1 MFRRE
6 TPGAR
11 LEPEALLSPTDSD
24 QGPERTPRSSSQG
37 WRQFVRTRL
46 DRLVRHSRWALFAER
61 LWRALLP
68 VLVVVGLFV
77 GLSWSGLWLALPIW
91 AGPIGIA
98 LFAAA
103 ALWFARDLLSLRWPT
118 REEALSRVETSS
130 GQTHRPL
137 TALEDDLSVGAGNP
151 ESQAIW
157 ALHQRRTAEAVADM
171 RSKGPDP
178 RAYRRDPWGLRVV
191 AASAL
196 IIGFASATGDYGGR
210 LVSAF
215 QNPFKSVEPPSRLD
229 AWVTPPLYTSEPP
242 IYLTGESAQL
252 REPGAP
258 VPVPEGSILVV
269 RSQGADE
276 LVMTFAGAEDA
287 EPVVIDP
294 EAPAENAANPDLQRL
309 LPVERRLDLQK
320 TGIVEL
326 LNGDERLMSF
336 VFAVRPDDPPQIRLT
351 DDPEEQLSGAL
362 KFSYLVNDDY
372 GVVSAQ
378 AHIEPLPSPDQKD
391 REPRPLVEAPQFPLS
406 LPPRAGTAKTAE
418 TIRDLTSH
426 PWAGSEV
433 DLRLVAR
440 DQAGQEG
447 TSPDYTI
454 TLPQR
459 RFSKPLARAVVE
471 QRRNL
476 ALDAQN
482 HGQVITAL
490 DALMLAPELFDF
502 KPRNYLGMRYAYGQ
516 LVKAET
522 DEELK
527 EMLPLLWDLALSIE
541 DGDLSAA
548 ERKLRDAQE
557 ALRKALEEGAS
568 DEEIEKLTQQ
578 LREALNEYMQALAE
592 QMRQN
597 PQTMQPF
604 DSNQQTLSQQD
615 LSEMLDRIEELARTG
630 SRDAA
635 RELLAQMQQMLEN
648 LQAGRPQMMPEGM
661 SSEMMEMLNQLGEMI
676 QKQQQLMDQTHRFN
690 QDQQQQRRGQQQ
702 QQQQQQGQGQQMTQ
716 EQLQQMLD
724 QLQQGQ
730 GDLAQQLQEL
740 MDQLGQNGMG
750 QNEALGE
757 AGESMGEAQQ
767 SLGQGQGEQALG
779 EQGNA
784 LDALR
789 RGAQGL
795 TEQMMG
801 QGEGM
806 GSPGG
811 PSPLD
816 EDPLGRPRR
825 TEGPDFNNRVQIPD
839 EIDVQRARR
848 ILEELRRR
856 FSDPSRPKLELDY
869 LERLLKR
876 Y

>member
-1 MFRRE
+1 M
-6 TPGAR
+6 
-11 LEPEALLSPTDSD
+11 SPTDSNQD
-24 QGPERTPRSSSQG
+24 PRRSPSSEPYG
-37 WRQFVRTRL
+37 WRAFIKARL
-46 DRLVRHSRWALFAER
+46 DRLVRQSRLALFVER
-61 LWRALLP
+61 LWRALMP
-68 VLVVVGLFV
+68 VLVVIGTYVGV
-77 GLSWSGLWLALPIW
+77 SWLGLWLVLPAW
-91 AGPIGIA
+91 AGPLGLAVFAGLA
-98 LFAAA
+98 LYA
-103 ALWFARDLLSLRWPT
+103 ARDLLSLRWPS
-118 REEALSRVETSS
+118 RADALGRVEQSS
-130 GQTHRPL
+130 GYAHRPL
-137 TALEDDLSVGAGNP
+137 TALEDDLSIGSGNA

-157 ALHQRRTAEAVADM
+157 ALHQRRTAETVAAI
-171 RSKGPDP
+171 RSRAPDP
-178 RAYRRDPWGLRVV
+178 QAFRRDPWALRVL
-191 AASAL
+191 AACL
-196 IIGFASATGDYGGR
+196 IVVGFSTASGDRAGR

-215 QNPFKSVEPPSRLD
+215 QNPFKTVEAPSRLD

-242 IYLTGESAQL
+242 VYLTGESAQL
-252 REPGAP
+252 RDAGTP
-258 VPVPEGSILVV
+258 VSVPEGSVLVV
-269 RSQGADE
+269 RSQGAPG

-287 EPVVIDP
+287 EPQVIDP
-294 EAPAENAANPDLQRL
+294 QETAEVSDPELAKL
-309 LPVERRLDLQK
+309 LPVERRLELET

-326 LNGDERLMSF
+326 KNGEEPLLSY
-336 VFAVRPDDPPQIRLT
+336 VFAVRPDDAPEIRLT

-362 KFSYLVNDDY
+362 KFSYLVKDDY
-372 GVVSAQ
+372 GVVA
-378 AHIEPLPSPDQKD
+378 AEARIAPLPNPDHGD
-391 REPRPLVEAPQFPLS
+391 RVPRPLVDAPQFPLS

-433 DLRLVAR
+433 DLILTAR

-447 TSPDYTI
+447 VSPAYRI

-459 RFSKPLARAVVE
+459 RFGKPLARAVAE

-482 HGQVITAL
+482 HAQVITAF
-490 DALMLAPELFDF
+490 DALMLAPQQFDF
-502 KPRNYLGMRYAYGQ
+502 KPRNYLGMRFAYGE
-516 LVKAET
+516 LVQAQT
-522 DEELK
+522 DEDLK
-527 EMLPLLWDLALSIE
+527 SLLPLLWDLALSIE

-548 ERKLRDAQE
+548 ERKLREAQE

-568 DEEIEKLTQQ
+568 DEEIAKLTQQ

-597 PQTMQPF
+597 PQAMQPF
-604 DSNQQTLSQQD
+604 DGNQQSLNQQD

-648 LQAGRPQMMPEGM
+648 LQAGRPQMMPNGM

-676 QKQQQLMDQTHRFN
+676 QQQQQLMDQTHRFN
-690 QDQQQQRRGQQQ
+690 QDQQQGRGQ

-716 EQLQQMLD
+716 EQLQQMLE

-740 MDQLGQNGMG
+740 MDQLDQNGMG
-750 QNEALGE
+750 QNQALGE
-757 AGESMGEAQQ
+757 AGESMGDAQQ
-767 SLGQGQGEQALG
+767 SLGQGQGQQALG
-779 EQGNA
+779 QQGDA

-806 GSPGG
+806 GSPQG
-811 PSPLD
+811 PSPMD

>member
-1 MFRRE
+1 MSR
-6 TPGAR
+6 
-11 LEPEALLSPTDSD
+11 TDSNQD
-24 QGPERTPRSSSQG
+24 PDKPVPTRTNG
-37 WRQFVRTRL
+37 WQSFITSRL
-46 DRLVRHSRWALFAER
+46 DRLARQSRVALFIER

-68 VLVVVGLFV
+68 VLVVFGLFA
-77 GLSWSGLWLALPIW
+77 GLSWLGLWLVLPSW
-91 AGPIGIA
+91 AGPIG
-98 LFAAA
+98 LVVFAVAA
-103 ALWFARDLLSLRWPT
+103 VWAARDLVHLSWPT
-118 REEALSRVETSS
+118 REDALERVEQAS
-130 GQTHRPL
+130 GFNHRPL
-137 TALEDDLSVGAGNP
+137 TALEDDLSVGADDR

-157 ALHQRRTAEAVADM
+157 ALHQRRTAETVAAIK
-171 RSKGPDP
+171 SKAPDP
-178 RAYRRDPWGLRVV
+178 QAYRRDPWALRVL
-191 AASAL
+191 AASLFIVGLAA
-196 IIGFASATGDYGGR
+196 ASGDHGSR

-215 QNPFKSVEPPSRLD
+215 QNPFKTVEPPSRLD

-242 IYLTGESAQL
+242 VYLTGESAQL
-252 REPGAP
+252 RDPDAP
-258 VPVPEGSILVV
+258 VSVPEGSVFVV
-269 RSQGADE
+269 RSQGARD
-276 LVMTFAGAEDA
+276 LVMTFSDA
-287 EPVVIDP
+287 NGGDPEVVSPQEITSTSDPELQKLLPLEHRFELAQTGIVRLQNGNEPLMRFVFQVRPDHEPEIRLVDDP
-294 EAPAENAANPDLQRL
+294 EA
-309 LPVERRLDLQK
+309 
-320 TGIVEL
+320 
-326 LNGDERLMSF
+326 
-336 VFAVRPDDPPQIRLT
+336 
-351 DDPEEQLSGAL
+351 QLSGAL
-362 KFSYLVNDDY
+362 KFSYLVKDDY
-372 GVVSAQ
+372 GVVSAE
-378 AHIEPLPSPDQKD
+378 ARIVPLPNPDHD
-391 REPRPLVEAPQFPLS
+391 GREPRPLVDAPQFPLS
-406 LPPRAGTAKTAE
+406 LPARTGTAKTAE

-433 DLRLVAR
+433 DLTLLAR

-447 TSPDYTI
+447 VSPAYRI

-459 RFSKPLARAVVE
+459 RFGKPLARAVVE

-476 ALDAQN
+476 ALDAQS
-482 HGQVITAL
+482 HAHVITAF
-490 DALMLAPELFDF
+490 DALMLAPEMFDI
-502 KPRNYLGMRYAYGQ
+502 KPRNFLGMRFAYGN
-516 LVKAET
+516 LVAARS

-527 EMLPLLWDLALSIE
+527 ALLPLLWDLALSIE

-568 DEEIEKLTQQ
+568 DEEIAKLTQQ
-578 LREALNEYMQALAE
+578 LREALNDYMQALAE

-597 PQTMQPF
+597 PQAMQPF
-604 DSNQQTLSQQD
+604 DGNQQTLNQQD
-615 LSEMLDRIEELARTG
+615 LSEMLDRIEELAQTG

-676 QKQQQLMDQTHRFN
+676 QRQQQLMDETHRFN
-690 QDQQQQRRGQQQ
+690 QDQQQQGQQQ
-702 QQQQQQGQGQQMTQ
+702 PGQQGQQGQGQQMTR
-716 EQLQQMLD
+716 EQLEQMLK

-740 MDQLGQNGMG
+740 MEQLGQNGMG
-750 QNEALGE
+750 QSEALGE
-757 AGESMGEAQQ
+757 AGDSMGQAQE
-767 SLGQGQGEQALG
+767 SLGEGQGQQALG
-779 EQGNA
+779 QQGSA

-806 GSPGG
+806 GSPNG
-811 PSPLD
+811 PSPMD

-825 TEGPDFNNRVQIPD
+825 TEGPDFNNRVRVPD

-869 LERLLKR
+869 LERLLKK

>member
-1 MFRRE
+1 M
-6 TPGAR
+6 
-11 LEPEALLSPTDSD
+11 SPTDSD
-24 QGPERTPRSSSQG
+24 RDPIQTQRPEPYG
-37 WRQFVRTRL
+37 WRAFIKARL
-46 DRLVRHSRWALFAER
+46 DRLVRQSRWALFVER
-61 LWRALLP
+61 LWRAVLP
-68 VLVVVGLFV
+68 VLVVIGLFV
-77 GLSWSGLWLALPIW
+77 GVSWLGLWLVLPAW
-91 AGPIGIA
+91 AGPLGVLVFAGLA
-98 LFAAA
+98 LYA
-103 ALWFARDLLSLRWPT
+103 ARDLLSLRWPS
-118 REEALSRVETSS
+118 REDALGRVEKAS
-130 GQTHRPL
+130 GFEHRPL
-137 TALEDDLSVGAGNP
+137 TALEDELSIGTGNP
-151 ESQAIW
+151 DSQAIW
-157 ALHQRRTAEAVADM
+157 ALHQRRTAETVAAI
-171 RSKGPDP
+171 RSKAPDP
-178 RAYRRDPWGLRVV
+178 QAFRRDPWALRVL
-191 AASAL
+191 AACL
-196 IIGFASATGDYGGR
+196 LVIGFSTAGGDRLGR

-215 QNPFKSVEPPSRLD
+215 QNPFTTVEAPSRLD

-252 REPGAP
+252 RDPGAP
-258 VPVPEGSILVV
+258 ISVPEGAVLVV
-269 RSQGADE
+269 RSQGAPG
-276 LVMTFAGAEDA
+276 LAVTFAGPDDQEPQLIAPEETAETA
-287 EPVVIDP
+287 DP
-294 EAPAENAANPDLQRL
+294 ELAKL
-309 LPVERRLDLQK
+309 LPVERRLKLET
-320 TGIVEL
+320 TGIVEVK
-326 LNGDERLMSF
+326 NGEERLLSY
-336 VFAVRPDDPPQIRLT
+336 VFAVRPDDAPEIRLT

-362 KFSYLVNDDY
+362 KFSYLVKDDY
-372 GVVSAQ
+372 GVVA
-378 AHIEPLPSPDQKD
+378 AEARIVPLPNPDHG
-391 REPRPLVEAPQFPLS
+391 RRVPRPLVEAPQFPLS

-433 DLRLVAR
+433 DLLLTAR

-447 TSPDYTI
+447 VSPAYRI

-459 RFSKPLARAVVE
+459 RFSKPLARAVAE

-482 HGQVITAL
+482 QDQVIIAF
-490 DALMLAPELFDF
+490 DALMLAPHHFNF
-502 KPRNYLGMRYAYGQ
+502 KPRNYLGMRFAYGELIQ
-516 LVKAET
+516 AQT

-527 EMLPLLWDLALSIE
+527 DLLPLLWDLALSIE

-568 DEEIEKLTQQ
+568 DEEIAKLTQQ

-597 PQTMQPF
+597 PQAMQPF
-604 DSNQQTLSQQD
+604 DGNQQTLNQQD
-615 LSEMLDRIEELARTG
+615 LSDMLDRIEELARTG

-648 LQAGRPQMMPEGM
+648 LQAGRPQMMPNGM

-676 QKQQQLMDQTHRFN
+676 QKQQQLMDETHKYN
-690 QDQQQQRRGQQQ
+690 QDQQQRGQ

-716 EQLQQMLD
+716 EQLEQMLE

-740 MDQLGQNGMG
+740 MDQLNQNGMG
-750 QNEALGE
+750 QNQALGE
-757 AGESMGEAQQ
+757 AGDSMGDAQQ
-767 SLGQGQGEQALG
+767 SLGEGQGQQALG
-779 EQGNA
+779 QQGNA

-801 QGEGM
+801 QGEGA
-806 GSPGG
+806 GAPQG

>member
-1 MFRRE
+1 MN
-6 TPGAR
+6 PN
-11 LEPEALLSPTDSD
+11 DSNQD
-24 QGPERTPRSSSQG
+24 PERPLTPELFG
-37 WRQFVRTRL
+37 WRNFIKSRL
-46 DRLVRHSRWALFAER
+46 DRLVRQSRWALFVER

-68 VLVVVGLFV
+68 LLVVLGLFV
-77 GLSWSGLWLALPIW
+77 GLSWIGLWLVLPPW
-91 AGPIGIA
+91 IGFLVLIG
-98 LFAAA
+98 FVAAA
-103 ALWFARDLLSLRWPT
+103 VWTARDLLKLSVPSRAD
-118 REEALSRVETSS
+118 ALARVEKSS
-130 GQTHRPL
+130 GQDHRPL
-137 TALEDDLSVGAGNP
+137 TTLEDDLSVGADNP

-157 ALHQRRTAEAVADM
+157 ALHQLRTAEAMAAI
-171 RSKGPDP
+171 RSKAPDP
-178 RAYRRDPWGLRVV
+178 QAFRRDPWAMRVL
-191 AASAL
+191 AASVL
-196 IIGFASATGDYGGR
+196 IIGFTTATGDHTGR
-210 LVSAF
+210 LLSAF
-215 QNPFKSVEPPSRLD
+215 QNPFKTVDPPSRLD

-252 REPGAP
+252 RDPAAP
-258 VPVPEGSILVV
+258 VSVPEGSVLVI
-269 RSQGADE
+269 RTQGAGE
-276 LVMTFAGAEDA
+276 LVMTFSGAGEAD
-287 EPVVIDP
+287 PVVIEP
-294 EAPAENAANPDLQRL
+294 EANANATDAELQKL
-309 LPVERRLDLQK
+309 LPVERRLDLET
-320 TGIVEL
+320 TGTVEL
-326 LNGDERLMSF
+326 RNGDETLLNF
-336 VFAVRPDDPPQIRLT
+336 VFSVRPDDEPEIRLV

-372 GVVSAQ
+372 GVVSAE
-378 AHIEPLPSPDQKD
+378 AHIRPIPDPDKGG
-391 REPRPLVEAPQFPLS
+391 RTPRPLVDAPQFPLS

-433 DLRLVAR
+433 DLLLMAR

-447 TSPDYTI
+447 MSPAYQVV
-454 TLPQR
+454 LPQR

-482 HGQVITAL
+482 HDQVIIAFDT
-490 DALMLAPELFDF
+490 LMLAPHLFDF
-502 KPRNYLGMRYAYGQ
+502 KPRNYLGMRFAYGE
-516 LVKAET
+516 LVSADT

-527 EMLPLLWDLALSIE
+527 ALLPLLWDLALSIE

-568 DEEIEKLTQQ
+568 EEEIAKLTQQ

-597 PQTMQPF
+597 PQAMQPF
-604 DSNQQTLSQQD
+604 DGNQQTLNQQD

-648 LQAGRPQMMPEGM
+648 LQAGRPQMMPNNM
-661 SSEMMEMLNQLGEMI
+661 NSEMMEMLNQLGEMI
-676 QKQQQLMDQTHRFN
+676 QRQQQLMDDTHKFN
-690 QDQQQQRRGQQQ
+690 QDQQQQGQQQ
-702 QQQQQQGQGQQMTQ
+702 QGQQQQGQGQQMTQ
-716 EQLQQMLD
+716 EQLEQMLQ

-730 GDLAQQLQEL
+730 GDLAQQLQQL

-757 AGESMGEAQQ
+757 AGESMGQAQQ
-767 SLGQGQGEQALG
+767 SLGQGQGQSALG
-779 EQGNA
+779 QQGSA

-801 QGEGM
+801 QGNGA
-806 GSPGG
+806 GSPMG

>member
-1 MFRRE
+1 M
-6 TPGAR
+6 
-11 LEPEALLSPTDSD
+11 SPTDSNQD
-24 QGPERTPRSSSQG
+24 PIRPQSPESYG
-37 WRQFVRTRL
+37 WRAFIKARL
-46 DRLVRHSRWALFAER
+46 DRLVGQSRWALFVER

-68 VLVVVGLFV
+68 VFVVVGLFV
-77 GLSWSGLWLALPIW
+77 GLSWLGLWLILPAW
-91 AGPIGIA
+91 AGPLGVIV
-98 LFAAA
+98 FAGA
-103 ALWFARDLLSLRWPT
+103 ALYAARDLLNLRWPS
-118 REEALSRVETSS
+118 REDALSRVEKAS
-130 GQTHRPL
+130 GFQHRPL
-137 TALEDDLSVGAGNP
+137 TALEDELSVGSGNP

-157 ALHQRRTAEAVADM
+157 ALHQRRTAEAVASI
-171 RSKGPDP
+171 RTKAPDP
-178 RAYRRDPWGLRVV
+178 QAFRRDPWALRVI
-191 AASAL
+191 AASL
-196 IIGFASATGDYGGR
+196 IVIGFSTASGDRMVR
-210 LVSAF
+210 LGSAF
-215 QNPFKSVEPPSRLD
+215 QNPFKTVEPPSRLD

-242 IYLTGESAQL
+242 VYLTGESAQL
-252 REPGAP
+252 RDPGAP
-258 VPVPEGSILVV
+258 VSVPEGSVLVV
-269 RSQGADE
+269 RSQGAGE
-276 LVMTFAGAEDA
+276 LVMTFAGADGA
-287 EPVVIDP
+287 EPRVVAPEATAETSDP
-294 EAPAENAANPDLQRL
+294 ELAKL
-309 LPVERRLDLQK
+309 LPVERRLELET
-320 TGIVEL
+320 TGVVEL
-326 LNGDERLMSF
+326 LNGEERLLSY
-336 VFAVRPDDPPQIRLT
+336 VFAVRPDDAPTIRLT

-362 KFSYLVNDDY
+362 KFAYLVNDDY
-372 GVVSAQ
+372 GVVA
-378 AHIEPLPSPDQKD
+378 AEARITPLPNPDHGN
-391 REPRPLVEAPQFPLS
+391 RVPRPLVEAPQFPLS
-406 LPPRAGTAKTAE
+406 LPSRAGTAKTAE

-426 PWAGSEV
+426 PWAGSEI
-433 DLRLVAR
+433 DLTLMAR

-447 TSPDYTI
+447 MSPAYRI

-459 RFSKPLARAVVE
+459 RFGKPLARAVVE

-482 HGQVITAL
+482 HAQVITAF
-490 DALMLAPELFDF
+490 DALMLAPQHFGF
-502 KPRNYLGMRYAYGQ
+502 KPRNYLGMRFAYGE
-516 LVKAET
+516 LVQAQT
-522 DEELK
+522 DEDLK
-527 EMLPLLWDLALSIE
+527 NLLPLLWDLALSIE

-548 ERKLRDAQE
+548 ERKLREAQE

-568 DEEIEKLTQQ
+568 DEEIAKLTQQ

-597 PQTMQPF
+597 PQAMQPF
-604 DSNQQTLSQQD
+604 DGNQQSLNQQD

-648 LQAGRPQMMPEGM
+648 LQAGRPQMMPNGM

-676 QKQQQLMDQTHRFN
+676 QKQQQLMDETHKFN
-690 QDQQQQRRGQQQ
+690 QDQQQQRGG
-702 QQQQQQGQGQQMTQ
+702 QQQQQQGQGQQMTR
-716 EQLQQMLD
+716 EQLEQMLQ

-740 MDQLGQNGMG
+740 MEQLNQNGMG
-750 QNEALGE
+750 QNQALGE
-757 AGESMGEAQQ
+757 AGESMGDAQQ
-767 SLGQGQGEQALG
+767 SLGEGEGQQALG
-779 EQGNA
+779 QQGNA

-801 QGEGM
+801 QGEGA
-806 GSPGG
+806 GSPNG

>member
-1 MFRRE
+1 
-6 TPGAR
+6 
-11 LEPEALLSPTDSD
+11 LSPTDSNRD
-24 QGPERTPRSSSQG
+24 PNRRQSPEPFG
-37 WRQFVRTRL
+37 WRAFIKARL
-46 DRLVRHSRWALFAER
+46 DRLVRQSRWALLVER

-68 VLVVVGLFV
+68 VLVVIGMFV
-77 GLSWSGLWLALPIW
+77 AVSWLGVWLALPAW
-91 AGPIGIA
+91 AGPLGIVV
-98 LFAAA
+98 FAALALYA
-103 ALWFARDLLSLRWPT
+103 AKDLLSLRWPS
-118 REEALSRVETSS
+118 REDALGRVEQTS
-130 GQTHRPL
+130 GFDHRPL
-137 TALEDDLSVGAGNP
+137 TALEDDLSIGTDNAD
-151 ESQAIW
+151 SQAIW
-157 ALHQRRTAEAVADM
+157 ALHQRRTAETVAAI
-171 RSKGPDP
+171 RSKAPDP
-178 RAYRRDPWGLRVV
+178 QAFRRDPWALRVL
-191 AASAL
+191 AACL
-196 IIGFASATGDYGGR
+196 LVIGFSMASGDRVGR
-210 LVSAF
+210 LASAF
-215 QNPFKSVEPPSRLD
+215 QNPFKTVEAPSRLD

-252 REPGAP
+252 RDPGTP
-258 VPVPEGSILVV
+258 VSVPEGSVLVV
-269 RSQGADE
+269 RSQGAPD
-276 LVMTFAGAEDA
+276 LLMTFAGADDA
-287 EPVVIDP
+287 EPQLIAPEETSETTDP
-294 EAPAENAANPDLQRL
+294 DVADL
-309 LPVERRLDLQK
+309 LPLERRLSLET
-320 TGIVEL
+320 TGSVEVTNGEEL
-326 LNGDERLMSF
+326 LLGY
-336 VFAVRPDDPPQIRLT
+336 VFAVRPDDVPDIRLT

-362 KFSYLVNDDY
+362 KFSYLVKDDY
-372 GVVSAQ
+372 GVVA
-378 AHIEPLPSPDQKD
+378 AEARITPLPNPDHGG
-391 REPRPLVEAPQFPLS
+391 RVPRPLVEAPQFPLS

-433 DLRLVAR
+433 DLLLTAR
-440 DQAGQEG
+440 DQAAQEG
-447 TSPDYTI
+447 FSPAYRI

-459 RFSKPLARAVVE
+459 RFGKPLARAVAE

-482 HGQVITAL
+482 HAQVITAF
-490 DALMLAPELFDF
+490 DALMLAPQHFNF
-502 KPRNYLGMRYAYGQ
+502 KPRNYLGMRFAYGE
-516 LVKAET
+516 LVQAQT

-527 EMLPLLWDLALSIE
+527 NLLPLLWDLALSIE

-548 ERKLRDAQE
+548 ERKLREAQE

-568 DEEIEKLTQQ
+568 EEEIAKLTQQ

-597 PQTMQPF
+597 PQAMQPF
-604 DSNQQTLSQQD
+604 DGNQQTLNQQD

-648 LQAGRPQMMPEGM
+648 LQAGRPQMMPNGM

-676 QKQQQLMDQTHRFN
+676 QKQQQLMDETHKFN
-690 QDQQQQRRGQQQ
+690 QDEQQGRGQQE
-702 QQQQQQGQGQQMTQ
+702 QQQGEGQQMTQ
-716 EQLQQMLD
+716 EQLEQMLQ

-740 MDQLGQNGMG
+740 MEQLNQNGVGQN
-750 QNEALGE
+750 QALGE
-757 AGESMGEAQQ
+757 AGESMGDAQQ
-767 SLGQGQGEQALG
+767 SLGEGQGQQALG
-779 EQGNA
+779 QQGNA

-806 GSPGG
+806 GSPQG
-811 PSPLD
+811 PSPMD

>member
-1 MFRRE
+1 MSANDSNQEPERLKDPDRSGWRRYIH
-6 TPGAR
+6 AR
-11 LEPEALLSPTDSD
+11 LDTLV
-24 QGPERTPRSSSQG
+24 SQS
-37 WRQFVRTRL
+37 RL
-46 DRLVRHSRWALFAER
+46 ALFLER
-61 LWRALLP
+61 FWRAVLP
-68 VLVVVGLFV
+68 LLVVVGIFV
-77 GLSWSGLWLALPIW
+77 GLSWLGLWLVLPAW
-91 AGPIGIA
+91 AGPVGIA
-98 LFAAA
+98 VFAAA
-103 ALWFARDLLSLRWPT
+103 AVWSARDLVKLAWPT
-118 REEALSRVETSS
+118 REDALHRVEQSS
-130 GQTHRPL
+130 GYRHRPL
-137 TALEDDLSVGAGNP
+137 TTLEDDLSIGSDDP
-151 ESQAIW
+151 QTRAIW
-157 ALHQRRTAEAVADM
+157 ALHQRRTAEAVASI
-171 RSKGPDP
+171 RSKAPDP
-178 RAYRRDPWGLRVV
+178 QAYRRDPWALRVL
-191 AASAL
+191 AASLLL
-196 IIGFASATGDYGGR
+196 IGLTTASGDYAGR

-215 QNPFKSVEPPSRLD
+215 QNPFKTVEPPSRLD
-229 AWVTPPLYTSEPP
+229 AWVTPPIYTSEPP

-258 VPVPEGSILVV
+258 VSVPEGSILVV
-269 RSQGADE
+269 RSQGARE
-276 LVMTFAGAEDA
+276 LAMTFAGPEDA
-287 EPVVIDP
+287 EPQVIEPEVNAEAIDP
-294 EAPAENAANPDLQRL
+294 GVAQL
-309 LPVERRLDLQK
+309 LPVERRLKLET
-320 TGIVEL
+320 TGVVEL
-326 LNGDERLMSF
+326 SNGEEPFLSF
-336 VFAVRPDDPPQIRLT
+336 VFAVRPDDPPEIRLV

-372 GVVSAQ
+372 GVVA
-378 AHIEPLPSPDQKD
+378 AEARITPLPNPDHQD
-391 REPRPLVEAPQFPLS
+391 RVPRPLVEAPQFPLS
-406 LPPRAGTAKTAE
+406 LPPRTGTAKTAE

-433 DLRLVAR
+433 DLTLLAR
-440 DQAGQEG
+440 DQASQEG
-447 TSPDYTI
+447 TSPAYRI

-459 RFSKPLARAVVE
+459 RFGKPLARAIVE

-482 HGQVITAL
+482 HAQVITAM
-490 DALMLAPELFDF
+490 DALMLAPELFNF
-502 KPRNYLGMRYAYGQ
+502 KARNYLGMRFAYGE
-516 LVKAET
+516 LVRAQTDDDLKA
-522 DEELK
+522 
-527 EMLPLLWDLALSIE
+527 MLPLLWDLALSIE

-568 DEEIEKLTQQ
+568 DEEIARLTQE

-597 PQTMQPF
+597 PQAMQPF
-604 DSNQQTLSQQD
+604 DGNQQTLSEQD

-648 LQAGRPQMMPEGM
+648 LQAGRPQMMPNGM
-661 SSEMMEMLNQLGEMI
+661 NSEMMEMLNQLGEMI
-676 QKQQQLMDQTHRFN
+676 QRQQQLMDETHRFN
-690 QDQQQQRRGQQQ
+690 QDQQRQRGNQRQQG
-702 QQQQQQGQGQQMTQ
+702 QQQQGQGQQLTQ
-716 EQLQQMLD
+716 EQLEQMLQ

-740 MDQLGQNGMG
+740 MEQLGQNGMG
-750 QNEALGE
+750 QNEALGQ
-757 AGESMGEAQQ
+757 AGESMGDAQQ
-767 SLGQGQGEQALG
+767 SLGEGQGQQALG
-779 EQGNA
+779 QQGDA

-806 GSPGG
+806 GNPNG
-811 PSPLD
+811 PSPMD

-848 ILEELRRR
+848 ILEELRKR
-856 FSDPSRPKLELDY
+856 FSDPSRPQLELDY

>member
-1 MFRRE
+1 LSPNDSKQDPNRPE
-6 TPGAR
+6 TPGPDERRSFIKAR
-11 LEPEALLSPTDSD
+11 LE
-24 QGPERTPRSSSQG
+24 G
-37 WRQFVRTRL
+37 
-46 DRLVRHSRWALFAER
+46 LVRHSRLALFLER

-68 VLVVVGLFV
+68 VLVIVGLFV
-77 GLSWSGLWLALPIW
+77 GLSWLGLWLMLPAW
-91 AGPIGIA
+91 AGPLGVIG
-98 LFAAA
+98 FVAAA
-103 ALWFARDLLSLRWPT
+103 VWAARDLFRLSWPT
-118 REEALSRVETSS
+118 REDALSRVEKSS
-130 GQTHRPL
+130 GYAHRPL
-137 TALEDDLSVGAGNP
+137 TALEDELSVGAENP
-151 ESQAIW
+151 ESRAIW
-157 ALHQRRTAEAVADM
+157 ALHLRRTAEAVAAI
-171 RSKGPDP
+171 RSKAPDP
-178 RAYRRDPWGLRVV
+178 RAYRRDPWAFRVL
-191 AASAL
+191 AACL
-196 IIGFASATGDYGGR
+196 LVVGFATASGDHLGR

-215 QNPFKSVEPPSRLD
+215 QNPFKTVEPPSRLD
-229 AWVTPPLYTSEPP
+229 AWVTPPLYTSEAP

-258 VPVPEGSILVV
+258 VSVPEGSVLVV
-269 RSQGADE
+269 RTQGARD
-276 LVMTFAGAEDA
+276 LVMTFAGADDA
-287 EPVVIDP
+287 EPAVIEP
-294 EAPAENAANPDLQRL
+294 EDTGETQDPDLKKL
-309 LPVERRLDLQK
+309 LPVERRLNLET

-326 LNGDERLMSF
+326 RNGEEPLMSF
-336 VFAVRPDDPPQIRLT
+336 VFAVRPDDAPEIRLT

-372 GVVSAQ
+372 GVVA
-378 AHIEPLPSPDQKD
+378 AEARIAPLPDPDHMD
-391 REPRPLVEAPQFPLS
+391 RTPRPLVEAPQFPLS

-418 TIRDLTSH
+418 TMRDLTSH

-433 DLRLVAR
+433 DLTLMAR
-440 DQAGQEG
+440 DQASQEG
-447 TSPDYTI
+447 LSPSYRI

-459 RFSKPLARAVVE
+459 RFGKPLARAVVE

-482 HGQVITAL
+482 HAQVITAF
-490 DALMLAPELFDF
+490 DALMLAPELFDY
-502 KPRNYLGMRYAYGQ
+502 KPRDYLGMRFAYGQ
-516 LVKAET
+516 LVHAET
-522 DEELK
+522 DENLK
-527 EMLPLLWDLALSIE
+527 AMLPLLWDLALSIE

-597 PQTMQPF
+597 PQAMQPF
-604 DSNQQTLSQQD
+604 DSNQQTLNQQD
-615 LSEMLDRIEELARTG
+615 LSEMLDRIEELAKTG

-648 LQAGRPQMMPEGM
+648 LQAGRPQMTPNGM

-676 QKQQQLMDQTHRFN
+676 QRQQQLMDETHKFN
-690 QDQQQQRRGQQQ
+690 QDQQQQRTEPQQGQP
-702 QQQQQQGQGQQMTQ
+702 GQGQQQLTQ
-716 EQLQQMLD
+716 EQLEQMLQ

-730 GDLAQQLQEL
+730 GDLAQQLQQL
-740 MDQLGQNGMG
+740 MEQLGQNGMG

-757 AGESMGEAQQ
+757 AGESMGQAQE
-767 SLGQGQGEQALG
+767 SLGEGQGQQALG
-779 EQGNA
+779 QQGDA

-801 QGEGM
+801 QGEGA
-806 GSPGG
+806 GSPSG

-825 TEGPDFNNRVQIPD
+825 TEGPDFNNRVRIPD

>member
-1 MFRRE
+1 M
-6 TPGAR
+6 
-11 LEPEALLSPTDSD
+11 SPSDSD
-24 QGPERTPRSSSQG
+24 PDQERQISSETYG
-37 WRQFVRTRL
+37 WRALIRSRL
-46 DRLVRHSRWALFAER
+46 DRLVRQSRRALFIER

-68 VLVVVGLFV
+68 VLVVLGLFV
-77 GLSWSGLWLALPIW
+77 GVSWLGLWLVLPAW
-91 AGPIGIA
+91 AGPLG
-98 LFAAA
+98 LLVFAAA
-103 ALWFARDLLSLRWPT
+103 TVWAARDLFHLAWPT
-118 REEALSRVETSS
+118 REDALSRVEKSS
-130 GQTHRPL
+130 GRTHRPL
-137 TALEDDLSVGAGNP
+137 TTLEDELSVGASDR

-157 ALHQRRTAEAVADM
+157 ALHQRRTAEAVAAI
-171 RSKGPDP
+171 RSKAPDP
-178 RAYRRDPWGLRVV
+178 QAFRRDPWALRVL
-191 AASAL
+191 AASVL
-196 IIGFASATGDYGGR
+196 LIGFSTASGDHFGR

-215 QNPFKSVEPPSRLD
+215 QNPFKTVEPPSRLD

-252 REPGAP
+252 RDPGSP
-258 VPVPEGSILVV
+258 ISVPEGSILVV
-269 RSQGADE
+269 RTQGARD
-276 LVMTFAGAEDA
+276 LKMTYARAEDT
-287 EPVVIDP
+287 EPQVIEP
-294 EAPAENAANPDLQRL
+294 ELGTETEDPDLKTL
-309 LPVERRLDLQK
+309 LPVERRLELET

-326 LNGDERLMSF
+326 LNGEEPMLSY
-336 VFAVRPDDPPQIRLT
+336 VFAVKPDDAPDIRLT

-372 GVVSAQ
+372 GVVA
-378 AHIEPLPSPDQKD
+378 AEARIAPLPNPDNNN
-391 REPRPLVEAPQFPLS
+391 RAPRPLVEAPQFPLS

-433 DLRLVAR
+433 NLSLLAR

-447 TSPDYTI
+447 QSPAYRI

-459 RFSKPLARAVVE
+459 RFGKPLARAVVE

-476 ALDAQN
+476 ALDAESQSE
-482 HGQVITAL
+482 VIIAF
-490 DALMLAPELFDF
+490 DALMLAPEMFDF
-502 KPRNYLGMRYAYGQ
+502 KPRNYLGMRFAYGS
-516 LVKAET
+516 LVNART
-522 DEELK
+522 DEDLK
-527 EMLPLLWDLALSIE
+527 ALLPLLWDLALSIE

-568 DEEIEKLTQQ
+568 DEEIAKLTQQ

-597 PQTMQPF
+597 PQAMQPF
-604 DSNQQTLSQQD
+604 DGNQQTLSEQD
-615 LSEMLDRIEELARTG
+615 LTEMLDRIEELARTG

-648 LQAGRPQMMPEGM
+648 LQAGRPQMMPNSM

-676 QKQQQLMDQTHRFN
+676 QRQQQLMDETHKFN

-702 QQQQQQGQGQQMTQ
+702 QPGQQQQGQGQQLTQ
-716 EQLQQMLD
+716 EQLEQMLQ
-724 QLQQGQ
+724 QLQEGQ

-740 MDQLGQNGMG
+740 MDQLSQNGMG
-750 QNEALGE
+750 QNQALGE

-767 SLGQGQGEQALG
+767 SLGDGQGQQALG
-779 EQGNA
+779 EQGDA

-801 QGEGM
+801 QGEGP
-806 GSPGG
+806 GSPNGA
-811 PSPLD
+811 SPMD

-825 TEGPDFNNRVQIPD
+825 TEGPDFNNRVRIPD

-856 FSDPSRPKLELDY
+856 FSDPSRPQLELDY

>member
-1 MFRRE
+1 MEQHLAGYEPEVPLSPNDSNQQSDRPVYPEPYGWRNVIR
-6 TPGAR
+6 AR
-11 LEPEALLSPTDSD
+11 LN
-24 QGPERTPRSSSQG
+24 
-37 WRQFVRTRL
+37 
-46 DRLVRHSRWALFAER
+46 RLVGQSRWALFVER
-61 LWRALLP
+61 LWRAMLP
-68 VLVVVGLFV
+68 VFVVVGIFV
-77 GLSWSGLWLALPIW
+77 GLSWLGLWMLLPAW
-91 AGPIGIA
+91 VSPLGLVG
-98 LFAAA
+98 FAA
-103 ALWFARDLLSLRWPT
+103 LVIWSARDLVNVRWPS
-118 REEALSRVETSS
+118 REDALHRVENAS
-130 GQTHRPL
+130 GVDHRPL
-137 TALEDDLSVGAGNP
+137 TTLEDDLSVGVANA

-157 ALHQRRTAEAVADM
+157 ALHQRRTAERLAAIKS
-171 RSKGPDP
+171 RAPDP
-178 RAYRRDPWGLRVV
+178 QAFRRDPWAVRVL
-191 AASAL
+191 AASL
-196 IIGFASATGDYGGR
+196 VLIGFVTAQGDHTGR

-215 QNPFKSVEPPSRLD
+215 QNPFTSVEPPSRLD

-252 REPGAP
+252 RDPSAP
-258 VPVPEGSILVV
+258 VSVPEGSVLVV
-269 RSQGADE
+269 RTQGARE
-276 LVMTFAGAEDA
+276 LVMTFAGADDV
-287 EPVVIDP
+287 EPTTIEPEALSETEDP
-294 EAPAENAANPDLQRL
+294 ELQKL
-309 LPVERRLDLQK
+309 LPVERKITLET
-320 TGIVEL
+320 TGVVEL
-326 LNGDERLMSF
+326 RSGDEPFLNF
-336 VFAVRPDDPPQIRLT
+336 VFAVRPDDAPEIRLT

-372 GVVSAQ
+372 GVVAAEARIS
-378 AHIEPLPSPDQKD
+378 PLPNPDHGG
-391 REPRPLVEAPQFPLS
+391 RVPRPLVEAPQFPLS

-433 DLRLVAR
+433 DLTLLAR

-447 TSPDYTI
+447 LSPAYRI

-459 RFSKPLARAVVE
+459 RFGKPLARAIVE

-482 HGQVITAL
+482 HDQVIIAF
-490 DALMLAPELFDF
+490 DALMLAPQLFDF
-502 KPRNYLGMRYAYGQ
+502 KARNYLGMRFAYGELLQ
-516 LVKAET
+516 ANS

-527 EMLPLLWDLALSIE
+527 ALLPLLWDLALSIE

-568 DEEIEKLTQQ
+568 DEEIAKLTQQ

-597 PQTMQPF
+597 PQAMQPF
-604 DSNQQTLSQQD
+604 DGNQQTLSQQD
-615 LSEMLDRIEELARTG
+615 LSEMLNRIEELARTG

-648 LQAGRPQMMPEGM
+648 LQAGRPQMMPNNM

-676 QKQQQLMDQTHRFN
+676 QRQQQLMDETHQFN
-690 QDQQQQRRGQQQ
+690 QDQQNQRRGEQQQ
-702 QQQQQQGQGQQMTQ
+702 GQQGQQGQGQQQQMTR
-716 EQLQQMLD
+716 EQLEQMLE

-730 GDLAQQLQEL
+730 GNLAQQLEQL
-740 MDQLGQNGMG
+740 MEQLQQNGMG
-750 QNEALGE
+750 QSQELGE
-757 AGESMGEAQQ
+757 AGESMGDAQQ
-767 SLGQGQGEQALG
+767 SLGEGEGQQALG
-779 EQGNA
+779 QQGNA

-801 QGEGM
+801 QGEGA
-806 GSPGG
+806 GSPNG
-811 PSPLD
+811 PSPMD

-856 FSDPSRPKLELDY
+856 FSDPSRPQLELDY